1 MRQPGIEPGS
11 NGWEPSMITT
21 TPQALGLKHVFNLNP
36 QKRHQEDSNFRGRIP
51 SRFLIY
57 RLNHSAMVPKLGG
70 PTGIWTRIAGFRVR
84 SANQLHHKTWSAKM
98 PPPGIEPGTFR
109 SSVWR
114 SPNWAKAAS
123 VNTSSGDRTHDH
135 KIKSLALYLTELSR
149 MYYSLATTRLS
160 IRRWNSA
167 SIL

>member
-57 RLNHSAMVPKLGG
+57 RLNHSAMVPKLKRSYRDLN
-70 PTGIWTRIAGFRVR
+70 PDRRI
-84 SANQLHHKTWSAKM
+84 Q
-98 PPPGIEPGTFR
+98 
-109 SSVWR
+109 
-114 SPNWAKAAS
+114 SPKC
-123 VNTSSGDRTHDH
+123 
-135 KIKSLALYLTELSR
+135 
-149 MYYSLATTRLS
+149 
-160 IRRWNSA
+160 
-167 SIL
+167 